1 MTDTL
6 GNLNTIEQARQRL
19 GGIGVSTIY
28 DWIRD
33 GRIRALKI
41 GSRTFITDAE
51 IDRVIHEA
59 NTEAAER
66 AAARRERRAA

>member
-28 DWIRD
+28 DWMRD

-59 NTEAAER
+59 NTEAAEK
-66 AAARRERRAA
+66 AAVRRERRAA